1 MEKLPQPL
9 PCQRIVAV
17 AVLLLLLVGVR
28 KTMKMIGSLPT
39 VVHRWLIPCASLNH
53 AAEVSTDK
61 SMTIWQSEK
70 AR

>member
-1 MEKLPQPL
+1 
-9 PCQRIVAV
+9 V
-17 AVLLLLLVGVR
+17 AVLLLLLVGER
-28 KTMKMIGSLPT
+28 RRMKMTGSLPI
-39 VVHRWLIPCASLNH
+39 VAHRWLIPCASLNH